1 MSRKCCLFAMTF
13 FVLSY
18 AYAAAGTNSIG
29 TVSARGDVRVDG
41 YTVQSDGT
49 LFEGTAVETQQAS
62 ATLRLNNGTEIKLA
76 TNSKGLVYSDRL
88 VLLQGESQ
96 LKASSSPFHLE
107 AKSFHV
113 SPSGPDNVG
122 LISLNRPNSVD
133 VAAVSGEFRVTSG
146 DGVSP
151 ERLSAGEARTL
162 GDDTNPPTGNWSTV
176 EIEGIVSEE
185 NNQIFFTTADGTK
198 YLVKGGPFLEQLVGR
213 KVMISGTI
221 LYADEHRKHDELV
234 IQWVQASGYGN
245 WFATLGDKLFFIGL
259 LGGAAAAGAYAGYEG
274 TRPPASR

>member
-1 MSRKCCLFAMTF
+1 
-13 FVLSY
+13 
-18 AYAAAGTNSIG
+18 
-29 TVSARGDVRVDG
+29 
-41 YTVQSDGT
+41 
-49 LFEGTAVETQQAS
+49 
-62 ATLRLNNGTEIKLA
+62 
-76 TNSKGLVYSDRL
+76 
-88 VLLQGESQ
+88 
-96 LKASSSPFHLE
+96 
-107 AKSFHV
+107 
-113 SPSGPDNVG
+113 
-122 LISLNRPNSVD
+122 
-133 VAAVSGEFRVTSG
+133 
-146 DGVSP
+146 
-151 ERLSAGEARTL
+151 
-162 GDDTNPPTGNWSTV
+162 V